1 MGDYRY
7 VGKVR
12 QNLEWV
18 ESGKSKRKIGDLYQ
32 RRKASDKS
40 NVGMG
45 D

>member
-7 VGKVR
+7 VGKGET
-12 QNLEWV
+12 NLEWV
-18 ESGKSKRKIGDLYQ
+18 ESGKGKRKIGDLYQ
-32 RRKASDKS
+32 RCKASDKS